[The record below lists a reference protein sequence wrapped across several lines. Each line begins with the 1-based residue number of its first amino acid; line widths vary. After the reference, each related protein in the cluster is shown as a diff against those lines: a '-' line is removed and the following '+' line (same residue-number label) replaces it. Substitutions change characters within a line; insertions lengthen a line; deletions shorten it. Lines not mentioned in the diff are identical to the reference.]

1 MENSLN
7 LSHEKDVISQ
17 ETTALRNQSYQV
29 NNISA
34 TENSIAQDVLPMN
47 VEIMS
52 SIDHLTLIL
61 LVIIMLSFSS
71 QVTWMQLKN
80 HIKYPTGIGISL
92 VTQFFIKPLAA
103 YALMRSSNIIKQH
116 ALMILVISACPG
128 GVLSSAFAYFYDGD
142 LSLSILITSIS
153 TFLSMG
159 VMPINLWIYG
169 HNFETKN
176 LILPYRPLALHLMY
190 TITLLITGMLLQ
202 WKFPSINS
210 LLIKDL
216 QWLVAVASSSK
227 QMDIVDDSANLPV
240 SVICFAFVYNP
251 LPLRRAHG

>member
-1 MENSLN
+1 MF
-7 LSHEKDVISQ
+7 
-17 ETTALRNQSYQV
+17 
-29 NNISA
+29 
-34 TENSIAQDVLPMN
+34 
-47 VEIMS
+47 
-52 SIDHLTLIL
+52 
-61 LVIIMLSFSS
+61 SFY
-71 QVTWMQLKN
+71 TQLKN
-80 HIKYPTGIGISL
+80 HIKYPTGIGIAL

-210 LLIKDL
+210 LLIK
-216 QWLVAVASSSK
+216 VSK
-227 QMDIVDDSANLPV
+227 YFCITFITFNTELIPLFLTKECIVKRYSAGVTLFKSEIVTP
-240 SVICFAFVYNP
+240 
-251 LPLRRAHG
+251 